1 MNIVE
6 LPLRNLSPD
15 LIARFAAI
23 VGDRYAVTAPS
34 EIAPYLTEERGLYH
48 GRSPLVLRPGSVA
61 EVAAILKL
69 ANETKTPIVPQGGN
83 TGLVGG
89 QVPHD
94 GEIVVSLTRLDRIR
108 GRPDL
113 QHHDVRGRRRARARA
128 GSGRRCR

>member
-6 LPLRNLSPD
+6 LPVRNLPPD

-48 GRSPLVLRPGSVA
+48 GRSPLVVRPGSIA

-69 ANETKTPIVPQGGN
+69 ANKTKTPIVPQGGN

-89 QVPHD
+89 QVPHH
-94 GEIVVSLTRLDRIR
+94 GEIVLTLNRMDKIREVDATSNTITAEAGVSL
-108 GRPDL
+108 GR
-113 QHHDVRGRRRARARA
+113 VREAAA
-128 GSGRRCR
+128 N